1 MIIAFRVDGGIRP
14 DIAMGHIYRSC
25 LIADQLKNRFKIVFI
40 SQDEE
45 DFRPGHQEIRNRGY
59 DLYLTQDNRI
69 DFLLNQINPV
79 FAVIDLYEY
88 SKSILEPF
96 TFKKIPILTFDHFD
110 ESKLLSH
117 FPINPVLID
126 GRGKYDGL
134 NYMVIPN
141 PFRFTKKK
149 KKMSRKY
156 FYPSGD
162 TIMEKF
168 LNEFFKS
175 YRKLRVNLKSI

>member
-149 KKMSRKY
+149 CRGNI
-156 FYPSGD
+156 F
-162 TIMEKF
+162 I
-168 LNEFFKS
+168 
-175 YRKLRVNLKSI
+175 LRGIRLWKNF